1 MMGIFKFI
9 ATERRNIADKIEKT
23 SKEISDDEI
32 IDKLI
37 DLGNDIYMDIVDNE
51 EDDNIDNIKKYVS
64 VNRSIHLVENLQRIE
79 KKMITAFTIMLVT
92 MITTII
98 IGTVSTIYYKNE
110 LQNAIKTRQE
120 DLKNISYWIEENNS
134 LKKEY
139 EDLQSKY
146 DYAVEYI
153 RTNEKYNLP
162 KELEE

>member
-92 MITTII
+92 LITTII
-98 IGTVSTIYYKNE
+98 IGTVVRYI
-110 LQNAIKTRQE
+110 IKTSFKML
-120 DLKNISYWIEENNS
+120 LKQD
-134 LKKEY
+134 KK
-139 EDLQSKY
+139 
-146 DYAVEYI
+146 I
-153 RTNEKYNLP
+153 
-162 KELEE
+162 